1 MSEAHLET
9 EQSAVQAQAQAQA
22 QVFGQHVIV
31 EYYGCNPAILNDL
44 SALSDMLVEAAKRS
58 GATPVKREF
67 HQFAPHGISGVV
79 IITESH
85 LTIHTWPE
93 HGYAAVDFFTCGER
107 TDPLR
112 AHDYLTRELSA
123 TRAHHLTLRRGIR
136 SQPGAVSGPGEGS
149 LWRARTDF
157 AGELRAVR
165 AAPDTMSDATDL
177 WLYDDQ
183 GDQVAAC
190 RVQKVVHAGRT
201 AHAFAE
207 IVDTSTFGRMLVLDG
222 MAMSAAAD
230 EATYHEALVAP
241 PFLFAPGPVRR
252 VAILGGGEGATLRE
266 VLRFP
271 EVERC
276 VMVDIDGELVELCRR
291 HLPSWSAGAFTDP
304 RAEVRI
310 EDAYRFLADAAEHGE
325 CFDLILGDLPEAE
338 TTGPLAA
345 LYSPAFFALIKR
357 CLSVDGIYCG
367 QIGSLQMPDNV
378 LGPQAILATG
388 RATFG
393 SITAYSR
400 FIPSFGGDWVFGIA
414 SRATGDSGLP
424 WLAPAAVDQ
433 RLLQRRAPAH
443 PCRTYD
449 GLTHQH
455 AFSLPMDTRAALFPA
470 SEKAAK

>member
-1 MSEAHLET
+1 MSQAYIEAD
-9 EQSAVQAQAQAQA
+9 QSQA

-31 EYYGCNPAILNDL
+31 EYYGCNPEILNDL
-44 SALSDMLVEAAKRS
+44 AALSDMLVEAARRS

-112 AHDYLTRELSA
+112 AHDYLTRELGA

-136 SQPGAVSGPGEGS
+136 SQPSTAGGPGEGS

-165 AAPDTMSDATDL
+165 SAPGTLSDTTDL
-177 WLYDDQ
+177 WLCDDQ

-190 RVQKVVHAGRT
+190 RVQQVVHAGRT
-201 AHAFAE
+201 AHALAE
-207 IVDTSTFGRMLVLDG
+207 IVDTGAFGRVLVLDG
-222 MAMSAAAD
+222 MTMSAAAD
-230 EATYHEALVAP
+230 EAAYHEALVAP
-241 PFLFAPGPVRR
+241 PFIFAEKPARR
-252 VAILGGGEGATLRE
+252 VAIIGGGEGATLRE

-271 EVERC
+271 QVERC

-291 HLPSWSAGAFTDP
+291 HLPTWSAGAFADP
-304 RAEVRI
+304 RAELRI
-310 EDAYRFLADAAEHGE
+310 EDALHFLADAAERGE
-325 CFDLILGDLPEAE
+325 RFDLILSDLPEAE

-357 CLSVDGIYCG
+357 CLSADGMYCG

-388 RATFG
+388 RAAFG

-400 FIPSFGGDWVFGIA
+400 FIPSFGAEWIFGIA
-414 SRATGDSGLP
+414 SLSTGEHGLP
-424 WLAPAAVDQ
+424 WLDAAAVEE

-455 AFSLPMDTRAALFPA
+455 AFSLPLDMRAALFPA